1 MGLADRG
8 IRSLSNIRSGRHR
21 GTSRHGELELLPV
34 HLQGTLI
41 ASGPEPCSSVYVSPA
56 RVLPGNLQKIHSQD
70 LPAFSY
76 ASKRR
81 SSRSD
86 HRLCLLALERLCS
99 AALESS
105 SSSLLRSGS
114 LLLESLSS
122 SLLDSSDP
130 GDAVAPASTALP
142 CQCRTLAALP
152 WVRPVFGG
160 IPLVL
165 TLGESREDASRLKS
179 IKWTISCDSHLTV
192 WISTSSM

>member
-8 IRSLSNIRSGRHR
+8 IRSLSNIRSGRHQ
-21 GTSRHGELELLPV
+21 GTSRHEELELLPV
-34 HLQGTLI
+34 HLQGNPI
-41 ASGPEPCSSVYVSPA
+41 ASGPEPCSSVYVSQA

-105 SSSLLRSGS
+105 SSPLLGSGSGS
-114 LLLESLSS
+114 LLLGSLSS
-122 SLLDSSDP
+122 SLLNKSDP
-130 GDAVAPASTALP
+130 SDAVASAFTALP
-142 CQCRTLAALP
+142 CQCRTLAALS
-152 WVRPVFGG
+152 WIRPVFGG

-165 TLGESREDASRLKS
+165 TVGESREDASRLKS
-179 IKWTISCDSHLTV
+179 INWTISCGSHLTV
-192 WISTSSM
+192 